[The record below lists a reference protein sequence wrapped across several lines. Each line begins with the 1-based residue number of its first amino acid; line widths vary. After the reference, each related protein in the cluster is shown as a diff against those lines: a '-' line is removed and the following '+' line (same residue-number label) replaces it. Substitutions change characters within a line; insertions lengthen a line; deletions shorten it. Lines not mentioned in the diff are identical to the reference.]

1 MKDDDYIIQFY
12 AVGKSVK
19 AVALDPVTLKEVTV
33 VAPRSTSKKQP
44 AGLAVRKL
52 EFVLN
57 KDKDKP

>member
-1 MKDDDYIIQFY
+1 VKDDDYIIQFY

-33 VAPRSTSKKQP
+33 VAPRSTSKKQL